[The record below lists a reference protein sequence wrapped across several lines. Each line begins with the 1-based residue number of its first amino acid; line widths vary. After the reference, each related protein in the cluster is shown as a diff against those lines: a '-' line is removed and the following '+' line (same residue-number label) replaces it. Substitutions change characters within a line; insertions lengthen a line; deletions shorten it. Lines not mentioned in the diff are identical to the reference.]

1 MTQPKHGV
9 PPHGRAQALHWSPM
23 SDNTIVRRSSY
34 GPSSPEVGRRGAD
47 TRRKIVDVSL
57 RLFAEQGF
65 FNTSVDAIAK
75 GAGVSR
81 ATLYQYF
88 PGKDEIFVELLNECG
103 AALIRVA
110 RRIGQLGP
118 TEIGLDNLHWWLGE
132 WSWVFEKYRTM
143 FVQWAVV
150 ASVDTEVG
158 PEVMGFITKYN
169 KRLAERLEDAE
180 VDGIDP
186 VTAATVVSA
195 LVHRLNLYIHTDR
208 VYDADPDLLISNLSL
223 FLQLL
228 VFPQSS
234 DTVLGSL
241 AHRTVGSEPIEFPPA
256 PKTAGISV
264 EKRTEALS
272 KRAAATVRSLVD
284 AGAAQFTSKGYFRT
298 SVDDIVA
305 DAGFA
310 RGTFYKYFSEKQDL
324 LLAVTVESAGR
335 ALELAD
341 RMRGLDLGADDDTEL
356 RTWLSDFMAYLG
368 KYSGSIDVWTEQ
380 TTDDELIAAIGAH
393 AQASMDLALEAA
405 LTSVQRTYPFDPVA
419 AALILRALITRLPE
433 ALREMAPDATD
444 DQIIELLV
452 ACIKRGFFSHT
463 I

>member
-1 MTQPKHGV
+1 
-9 PPHGRAQALHWSPM
+9 M
-23 SDNTIVRRSSY
+23 SDNTITRRASY

-75 GAGVSR
+75 AADVSR

-103 AALIRVA
+103 AALIRVS
-110 RRIGQLGP
+110 RRIGELGP

-150 ASVDTEVG
+150 ASVDTEVR
-158 PEVMGFITKYN
+158 PEVIGFINEYN
-169 KRLAERLEDAE
+169 KRLAARLEAAE
-180 VDGIDP
+180 VEELDP

-195 LVHRLNLYIHTDR
+195 LVHRLNLFQYTDR
-208 VYDADPDLLISNLSL
+208 TYEADPEVLISNLSI
-223 FLQLL
+223 FLELL
-228 VFPQSS
+228 IFPKTP
-234 DTVLGSL
+234 DRVLESL
-241 AHRTVGSEPIEFPPA
+241 SHPTTGTPPIELPPKPAA
-256 PKTAGISV
+256 PGLSV
-264 EKRTEALS
+264 AERSSGLS
-272 KRAAATVRSLVD
+272 KRAAATIRSLVD
-284 AGAAQFTSKGYFRT
+284 AGAAQFAAKGYFRT

-305 DAGFA
+305 EAGFA

-324 LLAVTVESAGR
+324 LLVVTTESSAK

-341 RMRGLDLGADDDTEL
+341 RMSRLQIAADDDIDL
-356 RTWLSDFMAYLG
+356 RTWLHDFMAYMR
-368 KYSGSIDVWTEQ
+368 KYSGSIDVWTEHM
-380 TTDDELIAAIGAH
+380 TDDHLVRATGAY
-393 AQASMDLALEAA
+393 AQASMDRALEAA
-405 LTSVQRTYPFDPVA
+405 LTSVTRTYPFDPVA
-419 AALILRALITRLPE
+419 NALIFRALLTRLPE
-433 ALREMAPDATD
+433 ALREMSPEAGDDAIVD
-444 DQIIELLV
+444 LLV
-452 ACIKRGFFSHT
+452 ACIKRGFFSHS

>member
-1 MTQPKHGV
+1 
-9 PPHGRAQALHWSPM
+9 M
-23 SDNTIVRRSSY
+23 SDNTIMRRSSY

-57 RLFAEQGF
+57 RLFADQGF

-75 GAGVSR
+75 GADVSR

-118 TEIGLDNLHWWLGE
+118 TDVGLDNLHWWLGE

-150 ASVDTEVG
+150 ASVDTEVR
-158 PEVMGFITKYN
+158 PEVLRFITEYN
-169 KRLAERLEDAE
+169 KRLAARLKEADVEA
-180 VDGIDP
+180 IDP

-195 LVHRLNLYIHTDR
+195 LVHRVNLFQHTGR
-208 VYDADPDLLISNLSL
+208 IYDVDPEVLVSNLSL

-228 VFPQSS
+228 VFPQTP
-234 DTVLGSL
+234 DTVLNSL
-241 AHRTVGSEPIEFPPA
+241 AHPTVGSSPIELPAPPA
-256 PKTAGISV
+256 TTGLSV
-264 EKRTEALS
+264 EERGEGLS
-272 KRAAATVRSLVD
+272 KRAAATVRNLVD
-284 AGAAQFTSKGYFRT
+284 AGAAQFASKGYFRT
-298 SVDDIVA
+298 SVDDIVV

-324 LLAVTVESAGR
+324 LLAVTVEA
-335 ALELAD
+335 ATKAEDLAA
-341 RMRGLDLGADDDTEL
+341 RMRELDLAADDDATL
-356 RTWLSDFMAYLG
+356 RGWLADFMAYMA
-368 KYSGSIDVWTEQ
+368 KYSGSIDVWTEH
-380 TTDDELIAAIGAH
+380 TTDDELIRAIGAH

-405 LTSVQRTYPFDPVA
+405 LTTTRRTYPFDPVSG
-419 AALILRALITRLPE
+419 ALILRGLITRLPE
-433 ALREMAPDATD
+433 ALREMAPDASD
-444 DQIIELLV
+444 DQIIDLM
-452 ACIKRGFFSHT
+452 ATCIRRGFFSHA

>member
-1 MTQPKHGV
+1 
-9 PPHGRAQALHWSPM
+9 M
-23 SDNTIVRRSSY
+23 SDNAITRRASY

-57 RLFAEQGF
+57 RLFAEQGY

-75 GAGVSR
+75 AAGVSR

-88 PGKDEIFVELLNECG
+88 PGKDEIFVELLNHCG

-150 ASVDTEVG
+150 ASVDDQVG
-158 PEVMGFITKYN
+158 PEVLGFIGEYN
-169 KRLAERLEDAE
+169 KRLASRLEDAE
-180 VDGIDP
+180 VEELDP
-186 VTAATVVSA
+186 VTAATIVSA
-195 LVHRLNLYIHTDR
+195 LVHRLNLFQHTDR
-208 VYDADPDLLISNLSL
+208 AYDADPEVLLSNLSL
-223 FLQLL
+223 FLELL
-228 VFPQSS
+228 IFP
-234 DTVLGSL
+234 DTPDQVLASL
-241 AHRTVGSEPIEFPPA
+241 SHRTIGSTRIELPPRPA
-256 PKTAGISV
+256 ASGLSV
-264 EKRTEALS
+264 AERGEGLS
-272 KRAAATVRSLVD
+272 KRAATTIRSLVD
-284 AGAAQFTSKGYFRT
+284 AGAAQFAARGYFRT

-324 LLAVTVESAGR
+324 LLVVTAEASSR

-341 RMRGLDLGADDDTEL
+341 RMQQLEPANEDDTAL
-356 RTWLSDFMAYLG
+356 RTWLHDFLSYMH
-368 KYSGSIDVWTEQ
+368 KYSGSIDVWTEHIV
-380 TTDDELIAAIGAH
+380 DDELVRSIGTH
-393 AQASMDLALEAA
+393 AQASMDLALQAA
-405 LTSVQRTYPFDPVA
+405 LTSVERTYPFDPVA
-419 AALILRALITRLPE
+419 GALIFRAVLTRLPG
-433 ALREMAPDATD
+433 ALREMSPGVSEDVVV
-444 DQIIELLV
+444 ELLT
-452 ACIKRGFFSHT
+452 ACIKRGFFSHA